1 MIYLNMVRLDVFPSQ
16 AVVKVDDTTSGIVAG
31 LHAGCWTVG
40 IAKTGNYVGM
50 TEDQMKKMDAKE
62 LAQKVESAR
71 KSLYKAG
78 CHFVIDTIKDLPPV
92 VEEINKRLAMGL
104 NP

>member
-1 MIYLNMVRLDVFPSQ
+1 MLLQ
-16 AVVKVDDTTSGIVAG
+16 
-31 LHAGCWTVG
+31 
-40 IAKTGNYVGM
+40 GNYVGM
-50 TEDQMKKMDAKE
+50 TEDQMKKMDPKQ
-62 LAQKVESAR
+62 LSNKVELAR

-104 NP
+104 SP

>member
-1 MIYLNMVRLDVFPSQ
+1 MAKMG
-16 AVVKVDDTTSGIVAG
+16 AKV
-31 LHAGCWTVG
+31 LE
-40 IAKTGNYVGM
+40 AKI
-50 TEDQMKKMDAKE
+50 D
-62 LAQKVESAR
+62 SSR

-92 VEEINKRLAMGL
+92 VEEINKRLAMGI

>member
-1 MIYLNMVRLDVFPSQ
+1 MN
-16 AVVKVDDTTSGIVAG
+16 
-31 LHAGCWTVG
+31 
-40 IAKTGNYVGM
+40 
-50 TEDQMKKMDAKE
+50 KMDPNE
-62 LAQKVESAR
+62 LDQKVESAR

>member
-1 MIYLNMVRLDVFPSQ
+1 MPYYIRQ
-16 AVVKVDDTTSGIVAG
+16 
-31 LHAGCWTVG
+31 
-40 IAKTGNYVGM
+40 GNYVGA
-50 TEDQMKKMDAKE
+50 TEDEMDKMEAKE
-62 LAQKVESAR
+62 LSQKIDSAR

-92 VEEINKRLAMGL
+92 VEEINKRLAMGI

>member
-1 MIYLNMVRLDVFPSQ
+1 MTKMNPLELSQ
-16 AVVKVDDTTSGIVAG
+16 KVDA
-31 LHAGCWTVG
+31 
-40 IAKTGNYVGM
+40 
-50 TEDQMKKMDAKE
+50 
-62 LAQKVESAR
+62 AR

-92 VEEINKRLAMGL
+92 VEEINRRLAMGI

>member
-1 MIYLNMVRLDVFPSQ
+1 MN
-16 AVVKVDDTTSGIVAG
+16 
-31 LHAGCWTVG
+31 
-40 IAKTGNYVGM
+40 
-50 TEDQMKKMDAKE
+50 KMDPKE

-78 CHFVIDTIKDLPPV
+78 CHFVIDTIKELPPV
-92 VEEINKRLAMGL
+92 VEEINKRMAMGL

>member
-1 MIYLNMVRLDVFPSQ
+1 
-16 AVVKVDDTTSGIVAG
+16 
-31 LHAGCWTVG
+31 
-40 IAKTGNYVGM
+40 M
-50 TEDQMKKMDAKE
+50 TEEQMKKMDAKE
-62 LAQKVESAR
+62 LAEKVESAR

-92 VEEINKRLAMGL
+92 VEEINKRLALGL

>member
-1 MIYLNMVRLDVFPSQ
+1 
-16 AVVKVDDTTSGIVAG
+16 
-31 LHAGCWTVG
+31 
-40 IAKTGNYVGM
+40 
-50 TEDQMKKMDAKE
+50 MKKMDPKQ
-62 LAQKVESAR
+62 LSNKVELAR

-104 NP
+104 SP

>member
-1 MIYLNMVRLDVFPSQ
+1 
-16 AVVKVDDTTSGIVAG
+16 
-31 LHAGCWTVG
+31 
-40 IAKTGNYVGM
+40 M
-50 TEDQMKKMDAKE
+50 TEAQMNKMDPKE

-71 KSLYKAG
+71 KSLFKAG

-104 NP
+104 SP

>member
-1 MIYLNMVRLDVFPSQ
+1 
-16 AVVKVDDTTSGIVAG
+16 
-31 LHAGCWTVG
+31 
-40 IAKTGNYVGM
+40 
-50 TEDQMKKMDAKE
+50 MKKMDAKKLSE
-62 LAQKVESAR
+62 KVDAAR

-92 VEEINKRLAMGL
+92 VEEINRRLAIGI